1 MYEVI
6 GKRATRALRVLW
18 MLEEIDQPYTHNPV
32 APRSEEAVSVNPSG
46 KVPALRV
53 DGAVITDSTAILTYL
68 GDRHSALCHPA
79 GTIERARQDALT
91 QQILEDIE
99 SLLWTAVRHGFI
111 LPEEHRV
118 PAIKP
123 TLKWE
128 YQRNLARLSDQ
139 LVGPFLMG
147 DTMTIPDIL
156 LTHCLRWAAGAKFP
170 EPDEK
175 LAAYLARMEARP
187 AFQTAVALP

>member
-18 MLEEIDQPYTHNPV
+18 MLEEIGQPYQHIPA
-32 APRSEEAVSVNPSG
+32 APRSDEAVAVNPSG
-46 KVPALRV
+46 KVPVLRV
-53 DGAVITDSTAILTYL
+53 DDAIITDSTAILTYL
-68 GDRHSALCHPA
+68 GDRHGALSHPA
-79 GTIERARQDALT
+79 GTVERAHQDALT
-91 QQILEDIE
+91 QQILDDIE
-99 SLLWTAVRHGFI
+99 SLLWAAARHSFI
-111 LPEEHRV
+111 MPEEHRV
-118 PAIKP
+118 PALKP

-147 DTMTIPDIL
+147 DAMTIPDIL

-170 EPDEK
+170 EPDAK
-175 LAAYLARMEARP
+175 LADYLNRMEGRP